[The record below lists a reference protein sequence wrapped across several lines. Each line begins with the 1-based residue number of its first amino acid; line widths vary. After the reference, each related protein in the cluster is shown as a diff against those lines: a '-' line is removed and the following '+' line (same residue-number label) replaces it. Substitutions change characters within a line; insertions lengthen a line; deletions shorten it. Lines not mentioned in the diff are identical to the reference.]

1 MNEKNHRIIRN
12 SFALYLRM
20 AINLAIGL
28 YTSRVVLNVLG
39 VSDYGVYGVVG
50 GVISFMGFINASMTS
65 ATSRFLN
72 YAIGE
77 GDDLQ
82 CKKTF
87 STAVLSQIFIAIVI
101 LFFGETIGLWFVTN
115 KLVIPEERTAAALWV
130 YHLSLVSVCIGL
142 SFIPYTSTIVA
153 HEKMNFFAF
162 FEIFKS
168 SLNLAIV
175 FILMFVTFDK
185 LILYAALG
193 LAVQLICS
201 TIVWGYTTRNFS
213 ETKSIRHTDKGIF
226 KKMFSFLSQTI
237 FAHLS
242 FSFRLN
248 GNNVA
253 LNMLFGTVANAANG
267 IAMTIQGVLL
277 QFSSNINIAFTP
289 QIIQEYSNK
298 NYTRANALM
307 LYGSRLSLMVVL
319 LFIVPLW
326 IEMPEILKL
335 WLKIMPE
342 YAVTF
347 SKIILLTVVMS
358 AITTPV
364 YTGLSATGDIKAY
377 SIAQGLVYLSVP
389 FVFYIVAKT
398 TPKPELAYI
407 LVLLSQ
413 LIAAII
419 LFISTRKK
427 ICCFSIRKYVFH
439 FVAILVPVL
448 FSVISASFVSM
459 FLDEGI
465 VRVCIV
471 VCVSSISM
479 LFFYYFLLTKNERT
493 ALKRIIRGNR

>member
-87 STAVLSQIFIAIVI
+87 STAVLSHIFIALVI
-101 LFFGETIGLWFVTN
+101 LVVGETIGLWFVTN

-201 TIVWGYTTRNFS
+201 TIVWRYTTRIFS

-253 LNMLFGTVANAANG
+253 LNMFFGTVANAANG
-267 IAMTIQGVLL
+267 IAMTVQGVLL
-277 QFSSNINIAFTP
+277 QFSSNINLAFTP
-289 QIIQEYSNK
+289 QIIQEYSRAEYSRMNK
-298 NYTRANALM
+298 LM
-307 LYGSRLSLMVVL
+307 VTGSRLSVLVVL
-319 LFIVPLW
+319 LFIIPLW
-326 IEMPEILKL
+326 IEMPEVLRM
-335 WLKIMPE
+335 WLKIVPD
-342 YAVTF
+342 YAVVF
-347 SKIILLTVVMS
+347 SRIILLTVVMS
-358 AITTPV
+358 AITSPV
-364 YTGLSATGDIKAY
+364 YTGLTATGDIKKY
-377 SIAQGLVYLSVP
+377 SLFQGLVYFAVP
-389 FVFYIVAKT
+389 FVFYFMARQYGWA
-398 TPKPELAYI
+398 ELAYV
-407 LVLLSQ
+407 LVVISQ
-413 LIAAII
+413 IFTASYLFVLMRRKVSGFSLRFFAKNYLVIFITAAISFS
-419 LFISTRKK
+419 LAFI
-427 ICCFSIRKYVFH
+427 V
-439 FVAILVPVL
+439 
-448 FSVISASFVSM
+448 
-459 FLDEGI
+459 
-465 VRVCIV
+465 
-471 VCVSSISM
+471 SISLTSGPIRVVAVTLTAM
-479 LFFYYFLLTKNERT
+479 TSLALCNYFLLTKSEKSAFVSLFHR
-493 ALKRIIRGNR
+493 R